1 MNTATPSEIAA
12 VQTAADEKAP
22 SGEAAQQAQALLDKA
37 QTTAVEAA
45 GDEAATAPEPQS
57 ENEPS
62 ARPVSVSATTV
73 PDAEAGVAVLRFIA
87 LSRLRASRR
96 NVRKTGSAPLEPLAE
111 SIARVGLLQN
121 LIVIPDGDDYG
132 VVGGRRRLAA
142 LRLLAKKKRLAK
154 HQTIP
159 CLIVP
164 DDSAVT
170 VSLTENVQ
178 REAMHSAD
186 QFEAFK
192 ALVDEGRPIED
203 IAADFGV
210 TPLVVQ
216 RRLKLARVS
225 PRLLADYRTDQVTLE
240 QLMALAITDDHRA
253 QETAYYEAPQWE
265 RDAIAL
271 RRRLTD
277 TEVDASRSA
286 LARFVGIENYTAAG
300 GELRRDLFAE
310 EDSGVY
316 LTDAGLL
323 RRLVTAKLEAVTVQ
337 IKTEGWKWV
346 DAMPTLGYSELSAFR
361 RTAQIEREPNAR
373 ERKRLAKLEAE
384 QGRIEDALLAAEEA
398 GDEDAAAPLYEQGD
412 QVGQALDT
420 LYASLLAYSPEA
432 MAQAGAIVTLNR
444 DGDLVVHRGLVR
456 PEAAKAAQAY
466 KAAAEGKRGG
476 TDGNPGDDSVEG
488 GSGKP
493 AKTVSERLAR
503 NLSAHRSAALQLEL
517 AHKPDVALAALTHRL
532 ALQVFYRGYGG
543 QSLVQVEALQ
553 QGDLSRHAANL
564 EGGKSV
570 TEFDALRT
578 AWRERLPAGAEDLFE
593 SLLAYKRADLLAL
606 LAVCTAATLD
616 AVTSSEHDRR
626 ADPLARAV
634 KLDMSVYW
642 TASAE
647 NYFDH
652 VSKGQILEGFKAFK
666 PGEVNRVAGYKKAT
680 MAAEAGQYAVAAK
693 WLPAMLTV
701 SD

>member
-1 MNTATPSEIAA
+1 MNTVTPSEIAA
-12 VQTAADEKAP
+12 VQTVADQTL
-22 SGEAAQQAQALLDKA
+22 SDEAAQQAQAVLDKA
-37 QTTAVEAA
+37 QTTAAEVAA
-45 GDEAATAPEPQS
+45 DEDATAPEPPS
-57 ENEPS
+57 ENETP
-62 ARPVSVSATTV
+62 ARPVSVSDTIE
-73 PDAEAGVAVLRFIA
+73 PDTEDAPAVLRFIP
-87 LSRLRASRR
+87 LSRLRISRR
-96 NVRKTGSAPLEPLAE
+96 NVRKTRTDSPEQLAE

-121 LIVIPDGDDYG
+121 LIVIVDGEDYG
-132 VVGGRRRLAA
+132 VVGGRRRLQA
-142 LRLLAKKKRLAK
+142 LRLLVKQKRLSMD
-154 HQTIP
+154 QIIP
-159 CLIVP
+159 CLEVP

-178 REAMHSAD
+178 REAMHPAD

-192 ALVDEGRPIED
+192 ALVNEGRPIED

-225 PRLLADYRTDQVTLE
+225 PRLLADYRADQVTLE
-240 QLMALAITDDHRA
+240 QLMALAITDDHAA

-265 RDAIAL
+265 RDATAL

-300 GELRRDLFAE
+300 GGLRRDLFAE

-316 LTDAGLL
+316 LTDTGLL
-323 RRLVTAKLEAVTVQ
+323 HRLAMAKLETVAAQ
-337 IKTEGWKWV
+337 VKTEGWKWV
-346 DAMPTLGYSELSAFR
+346 DAMPTAGYSELSAFR
-361 RTAQIEREPNAR
+361 RAAQGEREPTAR
-373 ERKRLAKLEAE
+373 ERKRIAKLEAE
-384 QGRIEDALLAAEEA
+384 QARIEEALFAAEEA
-398 GDEDAAAPLYEQGD
+398 EDEDAAAPLYEQGD
-412 QVGQALDT
+412 QVGQALDA
-420 LYASLLAYSPEA
+420 LYASLLAYAPET
-432 MAQAGAIVTLNR
+432 MAQAGAIVTLDR

-456 PEAAKAAQAY
+456 PEDAKAATQAQ
-466 KAAAEGKRGG
+466 KTIAGDENNG
-476 TDGNPGDDSVEG
+476 TDGNSDDSADGNGV
-488 GSGKP
+488 KP
-493 AKTVSERLAR
+493 GKTVSEKLAR

-517 AHKPDVALAALTHRL
+517 ARKPDVALVALTHRL
-532 ALQVFYRGYGG
+532 ALQVFYRGYGVH
-543 QSLVQVEALQ
+543 SLVQIEARQ

-570 TEFDALRT
+570 TEFDALRS
-578 AWRERLPAGAEDLFE
+578 AWRERLPAEAEDVFE

-626 ADPLARAV
+626 ADPLSRAV
-634 KLDMSVYW
+634 KLDMSAYW
-642 TASAE
+642 AASAE

-652 VSKGQILEGFKAFK
+652 ISKGQILDGFKVFK
-666 PGEVNRVAGYKKAT
+666 PGQVNRVAGYKKAT

-701 SD
+701 AD